1 MLQVIS
7 ERLSSIDNSKAIL
20 YISNDEAVIKGV
32 TKDLKIQALS
42 LYEDFVKLEKALL
55 KGGKS

>member
-20 YISNDEAVIKGV
+20 YISNDKAVIKGV
-32 TKDLKIQALS
+32 MKDLKIQALS

>member
-20 YISNDEAVIKGV
+20 YMSNDEAVIKGV
-32 TKDLKIQALS
+32 MKDLKIQALS
-42 LYEDFVKLEKALL
+42 LYKDFVELEKKLL
-55 KGGKS
+55 GGKS